1 VEDGTDFRL
10 LILYL
15 LLALYDANRED
26 MTFLR
31 LSANDGNLFDQ
42 KPLEIVEVRIHGP
55 PRSR

>member
-1 VEDGTDFRL
+1 MEDGTDFRL

-31 LSANDGNLFDQ
+31 LSANDGNLFD
-42 KPLEIVEVRIHGP
+42 HGL
-55 PRSR
+55 RNEQTIKRVTVVIG